1 MNTPAL
7 ETMRVELDAEVAT
20 ATLCRPERLN
30 AVAAQLLAD
39 LVSLAD
45 WLRERDDIHFLVLD
59 HEGPVFSA
67 GAHLGEVQAILADA
81 EHMRVRLRANQRIAQ
96 EALAKLAAVE
106 QISFAALR
114 GSAYGAG
121 VAIAMACDFRV
132 MADDA
137 VLNLP
142 ETRLGMFL
150 TYAATP
156 PLVASLGLARAK
168 EMILFAE
175 DWDAQRCLEAGA
187 ASRVVVK
194 DQVRATIAAMI
205 ATLRARSW
213 PALRMSKQ
221 VANASA
227 PTKFGEPG
235 VTEVELAAEA
245 LAGGE
250 VAARVDDFLRSRGRP
265 EPRR

>member
-1 MNTPAL
+1 MKAPEL
-7 ETMRVELDAEVAT
+7 ETLRTTIDGDIAT

-30 AVAAQLLAD
+30 AVAHQLLAD
-39 LVSLAD
+39 LASLAD
-45 WLRERDDIHFLVLD
+45 WLRDREDIHFLILD

-67 GAHLGEVQAILADA
+67 GAHLGEVREILADQA
-81 EHMRVRLRANQRIAQ
+81 HVRVRLRANQRTAQ
-96 EALAKLAAVE
+96 EALAKLAAIE

-142 ETRLGMFL
+142 ETKLGMFL

-156 PLVASLGLARAK
+156 TLVAAMGSARAK

-175 DWDAQRCLEAGA
+175 DWSAQACLAAGA
-187 ASRVVVK
+187 VQRVVTS
-194 DQVRATIAAMI
+194 DQVPSSILSMI
-205 ATLRARSW
+205 DTLRQRSW
-213 PALRMSKQ
+213 PALRVAKQ
-221 VANASA
+221 VVNAA
-227 PTKFGEPG
+227 QPTGLGQPS

-245 LAGGE
+245 LAGGD
-250 VAARVDDFLRSRGRP
+250 VAARLDAFLNGRK
-265 EPRR
+265 